1 MSKNNIINLRC
12 FDQEIGKI
20 GYDENLNK
28 SYFQYNPAF
37 LKSGIYSNL
46 FPLIFKRVEQTQ
58 VFSQY
63 NNYTFRNLPPMI
75 ADSLPDMFGNLIFKT
90 WLESNGFEK
99 ITALEQLAYL
109 ANRGMGALEYEPI
122 AHIPRNTSIN
132 LDEIITVLKKV
143 MRQKSNTISDG
154 MDTGALINIFKIG
167 SSAGGAQPKILI
179 SENKKSGKIIP
190 GDVEYSNQYHHYLVK
205 LHLDDEHRYNKCLI
219 EYSYFL
225 TAQCLD
231 IEMMCSKLIDNKHFA
246 TLRYDRQN
254 GGKQHTLT
262 ASGLTGWDFRNP
274 QISSYE
280 NLFNLANYLK
290 VPHHDIHELFKR
302 MVFNVV
308 FANADDH
315 LKNHAF
321 IYNEISNEWQLAP
334 AYDMTYSLNPILN
347 YKKSS
352 RALSINNKRVDI
364 NREDLLKIAKENTI
378 KNPKSIIDKTVQAI
392 AYWQQQAQIAGIS
405 DKIISNMK
413 RDFWN

>member
-63 NNYTFRNLPPMI
+63 NNDTFRNLPPMI

-99 ITALEQLAYL
+99 ITALEQLAYV

-154 MDTGALINIFKIG
+154 MDTEALINIFKIG

-254 GGKQHTLT
+254 GEKQHTLT

>member
-63 NNYTFRNLPPMI
+63 NNDTFRNLPPMI

-99 ITALEQLAYL
+99 ITALEQLAYV

-254 GGKQHTLT
+254 GEKQHTLT

>member
-1 MSKNNIINLRC
+1 
-12 FDQEIGKI
+12 
-20 GYDENLNK
+20 
-28 SYFQYNPAF
+28 
-37 LKSGIYSNL
+37 
-46 FPLIFKRVEQTQ
+46 
-58 VFSQY
+58 
-63 NNYTFRNLPPMI
+63 MI